1 MEEVSNPSSHLPSLL
16 LRPRAETRQCW
27 SAPISLPGSPEKEV
41 VLSNHGDSEQTG
53 RDVELWS
60 GSSTLRFLGAQHL
73 RNLVTTSCNKDRVS
87 FFPNSHSLIKHSHMA
102 AKVEMERDQPRR
114 EALLSP
120 PTLPHTCRIEATTSW
135 RAAAT
140 PQPSITTFLTTSA
153 GDQSSLGLTLPP
165 PRAGQSTTASH

>member
-41 VLSNHGDSEQTG
+41 MLSNHGNSEQTG

-73 RNLVTTSCNKDRVS
+73 RNLVTTSCNKIEGVS
-87 FFPNSHSLIKHSHMA
+87 FPTPIPLSSTHMWLPRSRWSATNHVARRCSALPRSHAPVGS
-102 AKVEMERDQPRR
+102 RR
-114 EALLSP
+114 R
-120 PTLPHTCRIEATTSW
+120 HVW
-135 RAAAT
+135 RRRQHLNPASRHFLQR
-140 PQPSITTFLTTSA
+140 PLTTSHL
-153 GDQSSLGLTLPP
+153 LG
-165 PRAGQSTTASH
+165 